1 MATVTAPAP
10 AAPAVAVPVAIYA
23 HSTSTKYGGQ
33 LALPTGVTYKVQN
46 TSYIN
51 ATASNKTSWAMV
63 TQLLATGPCTM
74 GTLRNCLQQAYGHQC
89 FVGYNQKRGKLIKV
103 PYKKGL
109 QQITPAQIQA
119 VFTQFGITKPYKNP
133 KA

>member
-1 MATVTAPAP
+1 MATVTAAPAP
-10 AAPAVAVPVAIYA
+10 APVATPVAIYA
-23 HSTSTKYGGQ
+23 HSTSTRYGGQ

-46 TSYIN
+46 VSYVN

-63 TQLLATGPCTM
+63 TALLQAGPCTM

-119 VFTQFGITKPYKNP
+119 VYKQFGITKPYVNT